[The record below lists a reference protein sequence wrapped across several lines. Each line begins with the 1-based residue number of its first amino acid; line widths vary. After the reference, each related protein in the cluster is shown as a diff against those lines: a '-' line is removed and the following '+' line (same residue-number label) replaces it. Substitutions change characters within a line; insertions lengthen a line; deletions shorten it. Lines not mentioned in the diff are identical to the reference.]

1 MIIVLTRTIVI
12 EIKEGM
18 KLNWGNIEERWR
30 ELMGVAVV
38 KIHCIHE

>member
-1 MIIVLTRTIVI
+1 MIIMLIRMIVI
-12 EIKEGM
+12 EIKKGM
-18 KLNWGNIEERWR
+18 KLSWGNIEGNWR